1 MEIKVWKLYF
11 FCDDSAE
18 TPRYIFDQVCLYS
31 ERDLRE
37 RLKEFIRDEQ
47 YGQGTYDFYELD
59 KMTDDDI
66 DKMSIDKI
74 VDIFQD
80 AGYAIESRTINI

>member
-18 TPRYIFDQVCLYS
+18 TPRYIFDQICLYS

-37 RLKEFIRDEQ
+37 RLKEFIRDER
-47 YGQGTYDFYELD
+47 YDEFYELD

-66 DKMSIDKI
+66 DNMPIDNI